1 MKIVDKQFNNLFTLQ
16 VLLAGGLVRGC
27 PECGRGCG
35 LVSGLYTKPHL
46 PPGLSLVTEIP
57 RGACSLNVSLLTP
70 HHNHLGQ

>member
-1 MKIVDKQFNNLFTLQ
+1 MILLQ
-16 VLLAGGLVRGC
+16 VLLAAGLARGC
-27 PECGRGCG
+27 PECGSGCG

-57 RGACSLNVSLLTP
+57 RGACSLNVTLLAP